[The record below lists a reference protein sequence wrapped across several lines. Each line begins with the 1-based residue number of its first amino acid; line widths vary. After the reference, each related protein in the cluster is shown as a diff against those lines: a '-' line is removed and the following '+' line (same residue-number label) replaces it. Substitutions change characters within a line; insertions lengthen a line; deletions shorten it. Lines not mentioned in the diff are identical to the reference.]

1 MRHNFF
7 PPCHILAFMSY
18 GTLEPHIFVLPYHII
33 FLNSE
38 YRAFKLRFS
47 KRQKMVAWKTEQLIK
62 NHGCLPF
69 PPPFTLVLCSGL
81 GRKVQY
87 SSFTS
92 FPSIREETDSR
103 NVQKFQLSHDHWSWI
118 HTRNHKRYTWNLDQ
132 RKWVFAANSN
142 FLIPISLQP
151 AGVDFWF

>member
-1 MRHNFF
+1 MSFYTSGRRQVAMRHNFF

-87 SSFTS
+87 SSVTS
-92 FPSIREETDSR
+92 FPSIKEETDSR
-103 NVQKFQLSHDHWSWI
+103 NVK
-118 HTRNHKRYTWNLDQ
+118 
-132 RKWVFAANSN
+132 N
-142 FLIPISLQP
+142 FN
-151 AGVDFWF
+151 

>member
-1 MRHNFF
+1 MSFYTSGRRQVAMRHNFF

-69 PPPFTLVLCSGL
+69 SPSFYLSLMFRFGQKGAVLLSYFFSFYQ
-81 GRKVQY
+81 GRNRFK
-87 SSFTS
+87 
-92 FPSIREETDSR
+92 
-103 NVQKFQLSHDHWSWI
+103 KC
-118 HTRNHKRYTWNLDQ
+118 
-132 RKWVFAANSN
+132 
-142 FLIPISLQP
+142 
-151 AGVDFWF
+151 